1 MDNRRIEVIN
11 KKLFMCLML
20 AGFFYNIAAFF
31 ADVGKYQKEFIFTAL
46 MGIITLGIIYILGRH
61 LKGYRS
67 AILMS
72 TWFIIVTVICS
83 LLYNSCL
90 VLLYAGILLAI
101 IISYQNKRL
110 IWYTYSIVFIAVIIG
125 MLIGENKLGWNNNDA
140 ALAPFI
146 TFTNMVGVYLAY
158 RQIHSDNEIKNK
170 ELQQKQENA
179 EKSYADL
186 AALSQVVSESVSQ
199 LVDKAKNNSD
209 EIQLVLEN
217 GSVIT
222 TALVKQNDS
231 IENQVEFSVKIQEK
245 VNDVKSNV
253 EIMDNRVE
261 NVMDIALKSEQAMDS
276 LNKNTEHVNEI
287 AMRSKKSIQELL
299 NQVEAVQGVVKL
311 IRQIAEETNLLSL
324 NASIEAA
331 KAGSVGNGFS
341 VVADEIRKLSNN
353 TNDSVDEINDLLAQ
367 LEIKTNCVNQEID
380 EMNMAFNQ
388 QKDEIELTNC
398 NMNKLSEA
406 MGTLKTGLNDVIAS
420 TNDVVES
427 NNIISKN
434 VSEVDKLSKDIDTTI
449 NQIMKG
455 CQKVGDSSQETLVI
469 AQIVEEKAKE
479 LL

>member
-1 MDNRRIEVIN
+1 MDNKRIEVIN
-11 KKLFMCLML
+11 NKLFICLML
-20 AGFFYNIAAFF
+20 ACFFYNIGAFF
-31 ADVGKYQKEFIFTAL
+31 VEVGKYKELRFTA
-46 MGIITLGIIYILGRH
+46 IIGTIILGVIYVLGKQ
-61 LKGYRS
+61 LKGYWV

-72 TWFIIVTVICS
+72 TWFIILTVIVS

-90 VLLYAGILLAI
+90 ILLYAGILLAI

-110 IWYTYSIVFIAVIIG
+110 IWYTYSIEFIAVIIG
-125 MLIGENKLGWNNNDA
+125 MIIGLSKLAWNNNDA
-140 ALAPFI
+140 GLTPFI
-146 TFTNMVGVYLAY
+146 TFTTMVGVYLAY

-179 EKSYADL
+179 EKSYSDL
-186 AALSQVVSESVSQ
+186 ASLSQMVSESVSQ
-199 LVDKAKNNSD
+199 LVGKAKNNSD

-217 GSVIT
+217 GSVIS

-231 IENQVEFSVKIQEK
+231 IENQIEFSVKIQEK

-253 EIMDNRVE
+253 KIMDSRVE
-261 NVMDIALKSEQAMDS
+261 HVMDIALKSEHAMDS

-287 AMRSKKSIQELL
+287 AKRSKKSIQELL
-299 NQVEAVQGVVKL
+299 NQVESVQGVVKL

-353 TNDSVDEINDLLAQ
+353 TNDSVDQINDLLAQ

-380 EMNMAFNQ
+380 EMNMAFNE
-388 QKDEIELTNC
+388 QKDEIKLTNC
-398 NMNKLSEA
+398 NMNELSEA
-406 MGTLKTGLNDVIAS
+406 MATLKTGLNDVIAS

-427 NNIISKN
+427 NNVISKN
-434 VSEVDKLSKDIDTTI
+434 VSEVDKLSKDIDNTI
-449 NQIMKG
+449 KQIMNG
-455 CQKVGDSSQETLVI
+455 CHKVGDSSQETLVI
-469 AQIVEEKAKE
+469 AQVVEKKAKE